1 MYIPIQKSGMCRVLK
16 KTLTHLRIPQTLT
29 HLHIPR
35 YSKFARFFASMCIYP
50 FKRWLCVGSLNM
62 YWHTFHVPQPRYCE
76 FALDLVADY
85 ADTMQVIFVTWLIC
99 VWHDS
104 FVCDMTHLCV
114 WHDSCAWHDSF
125 MCVAWLMCDMTHQCD
140 MTYMCH
146 MMYSYVWHDSFLWVT
161 WFIHMCD
168 MTHSYVWHDSFICVT
183 WLIYMCDMTHSYM
196 CPNPFE

>member
-1 MYIPIQKSGMCRVLK
+1 MYIPIQKSSMCRVLK
-16 KTLTHLRIPQTLT
+16 KTLTHLRMPQTLT

-85 ADTMQVIFVTWLIC
+85 ADTMQVIFVKWLICGWHDSLICVAWLIC
-99 VWHDS
+99 VTW
-104 FVCDMTHLCV
+104 FFYVCGMTH
-114 WHDSCAWHDSF
+114 
-125 MCVAWLMCDMTHQCD
+125 MCDMTHYCD

-146 MMYSYVWHDSFLWVT
+146 MIYSYVWHDSFLWVT
-161 WFIHMCD
+161 WLILTRDMTHLYVWHCSFIHVTWPIRMGD
-168 MTHSYVWHDSFICVT
+168 MTHSCV
-183 WLIYMCDMTHSYM
+183 
-196 CPNPFE
+196 